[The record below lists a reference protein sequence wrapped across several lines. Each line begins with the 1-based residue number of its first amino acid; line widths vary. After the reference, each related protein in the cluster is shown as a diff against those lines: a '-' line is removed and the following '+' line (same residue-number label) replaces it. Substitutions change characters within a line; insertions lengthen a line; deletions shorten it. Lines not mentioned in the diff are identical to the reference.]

1 MIKIHQKNEDDF
13 GLKKIETFFK
23 FKDNV
28 LRSKEKLIKLLN
40 NRSINASII
49 RNEIEL
55 VNFLKSNGKPGDL
68 FICLGAGSISQWV
81 NKLPDYL
88 CDSNIND

>member
-1 MIKIHQKNEDDF
+1 MPRVYYPLVSYSQVQMYLDYQSE
-13 GLKKIETFFK
+13 
-23 FKDNV
+23 V
-28 LRSKEKLIKLLN
+28 LNSEKLIKLLN
-40 NRSINASII
+40 DRSINASII

-81 NKLPDYL
+81 NKLPDIL
-88 CDSNIND
+88 SNSNIND